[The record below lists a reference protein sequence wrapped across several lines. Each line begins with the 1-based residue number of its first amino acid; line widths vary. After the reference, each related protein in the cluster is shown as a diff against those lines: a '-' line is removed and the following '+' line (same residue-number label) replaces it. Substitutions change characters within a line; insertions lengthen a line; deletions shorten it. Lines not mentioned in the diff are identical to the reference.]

1 MLSTTDILAMMK
13 ERLGS
18 YYKVAQELGVHPN
31 RVNQMR
37 HHGGKLTFEQGLIAA
52 KFLGVSDES
61 IILSLAAEKSR
72 NTPSFEDLARL
83 AAKHTPKLSAVAGVF
98 ALAILATG
106 EILTNPMVSSLSGH
120 ITKMA

>member
-72 NTPSFEDLARL
+72 NTPSFDDLARL
-83 AAKHTPKLSAVAGVF
+83 AAKHTTNFGALASVF
-98 ALAILATG
+98 ALAILASG
-106 EILTNPMVSSLSGH
+106 ELLTNPAVTSLTSSLS
-120 ITKMA
+120 KMA

>member
-1 MLSTTDILAMMK
+1 MMK

-37 HHGGKLTFEQGLIAA
+37 HHGGKMTFEQGLIAA
-52 KFLGVSDES
+52 SFLGVSDES
-61 IILSLAAEKSR
+61 IILSLAAERSQQSPAFD
-72 NTPSFEDLARL
+72 NLARL
-83 AAKHTPKLSAVAGVF
+83 AAKHTPKISAIAGVF

-106 EILTNPMVSSLSGH
+106 DLLGNPAVLSLTESLTQ
-120 ITKMA
+120 IA

>member
-1 MLSTTDILAMMK
+1 MLSTVDILAMMK

-18 YYKVAQELGVHPN
+18 YYKVAQQLEVHPN

-61 IILSLAAEKSR
+61 IILSLAAERSR
-72 NTPSFEDLARL
+72 NTPSFGDLARL
-83 AAKHTPKLSAVAGVF
+83 AEKHTPKLSAVAGVF

-106 EILTNPMVSSLSGH
+106 EILTNPTVSSFTESL
-120 ITKMA
+120 TQMA